1 MAWTNLGK
9 EHMFAEFFASGT
21 VDDTFRLILC
31 SATTDAGTWDADTS
45 STADLR
51 AVSSLPGTNSD
62 GDAIGGTSGLVIVRD
77 ASADGAN
84 FDISSAFQVGGAD
97 SSAVR
102 AVLQTGNDAFQF
114 SGAFNGARYAV
125 LARAGAQGSNFDFDG
140 TTENVYA
147 WWDIGQETNISDG
160 NTLTI
165 TSLSLQGQ

>member
-31 SATTDAGTWDADTS
+31 SAVQVGSWDADTS
-45 STADLR
+45 STADLS
-51 AVSSLPGTNSD
+51 AVSSLPGTNSN

-84 FDISSAFQVGGAD
+84 FHISSAFQVGGAD

-114 SGAFNGARYAV
+114 SGEFNGARYAV
-125 LARAGAQGSNFDFDG
+125 LVRAGDQGSAFDFSG

>member
-31 SATTDAGTWDADTS
+31 SAVQVGSWDADTS
-45 STADLR
+45 STADLS
-51 AVSSLPGTNSD
+51 AVSSLPGTNSN

-125 LARAGAQGSNFDFDG
+125 LARAGDQGSAFDFSG
-140 TTENVYA
+140 TTSIVT
-147 WWDIGQETNISDG
+147 GKH
-160 NTLTI
+160 
-165 TSLSLQGQ
+165 